1 MSKPENNTDCTALI
15 VVVIFRYFWFKSLL
29 SFEPSDA
36 CTFCFFKARAAYY
49 HQDSQHAIPCSF
61 TSFPYYRALLK
72 VVTFIISFLSI
83 FLTPLLTATF
93 HLTWKQLDTKWK
105 QHDYLLPIKI
115 YKHLFLTCSSHTP
128 LGLLSLAMP
137 FLSNH
142 SSVTT
147 NNCKQAGNFNTI
159 SQHRKYWVLYRAMT
173 SYLKHYFTRLVL

>member
-1 MSKPENNTDCTALI
+1 MHAPFAFLRRVLLTITKTASNTVFVHQFPLLQSSP
-15 VVVIFRYFWFKSLL
+15 KSRWHLL
-29 SFEPSDA
+29 
-36 CTFCFFKARAAYY
+36 
-49 HQDSQHAIPCSF
+49 
-61 TSFPYYRALLK
+61 
-72 VVTFIISFLSI
+72 FLFSPF

-142 SSVTT
+142 PSVTT
-147 NNCKQAGNFNTI
+147 NKQAGNFNTI

-173 SYLKHYFTRLVL
+173 SYLKHYFTLLVL

>member
-1 MSKPENNTDCTALI
+1 MTDCTALI
-15 VVVIFRYFWFKSLL
+15 GCRYISLFLVQIIVKFWAFRCMHL
-29 SFEPSDA
+29 
-36 CTFCFFKARAAYY
+36 CFFKARAAYY
-49 HQDSQHAIPCSF
+49 HQDSQHAIPFSF

-72 VVTFIISFLSI
+72 VGDIYYFFSLH

-105 QHDYLLPIKI
+105 QHDYLLPIKL

-147 NNCKQAGNFNTI
+147 NKLAGNFNTI

-173 SYLKHYFTRLVL
+173 SYLKPYYTSLVL

>member
-1 MSKPENNTDCTALI
+1 MTKPENNTDCTALI
-15 VVVIFRYFWFKSLL
+15 VVVIFRYFWFNL
-29 SFEPSDA
+29 
-36 CTFCFFKARAAYY
+36 CFFKTRAAYY
-49 HQDSQHAIPCSF
+49 HQDSQHAIPFSF
-61 TSFPYYRALLK
+61 ISFPYYRALLK
-72 VVTFIISFLSI
+72 VRDIYYFFSLH
-83 FLTPLLTATF
+83 FLTLLLTATF

-105 QHDYLLPIKI
+105 QHDYLLPIKL

-147 NNCKQAGNFNTI
+147 NKLAGNFNTI

-173 SYLKHYFTRLVL
+173 SYHKHYYTSLVL